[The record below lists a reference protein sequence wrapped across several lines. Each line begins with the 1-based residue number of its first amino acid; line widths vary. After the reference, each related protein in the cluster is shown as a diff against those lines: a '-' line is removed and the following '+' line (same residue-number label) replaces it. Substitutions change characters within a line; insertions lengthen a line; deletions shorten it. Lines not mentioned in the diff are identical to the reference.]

1 MASSKTQHPI
11 QIARTSA
18 GLSLRRL
25 AERAKVHYTRIHYA
39 EHGLDLREDELLRLA
54 AVLRVSP
61 DSLRLQ
67 PMAVAS

>member
-1 MASSKTQHPI
+1 MRSDSHPLRR
-11 QIARTSA
+11 ARDAA

-25 AERAKVHYTRIHYA
+25 ADRAKIHYTRIHYA

-61 DSLRLQ
+61 DALQ
-67 PMAVAS
+67 AQQEALAS